1 MPTATITARVAEVTG
16 ADERHARAA
25 WSIITEPGD
34 AYAGAVIQ
42 QLGYIGAL
50 TALEGDLAAFDDIAP
65 GAAEQAKSWLP
76 RLSTDAITRALR
88 TAEQQSIRLVDPATV
103 PGIADLDTRAPH
115 LLWVRGDINALGTE
129 QRIALTG
136 ARASTGYGETVCA
149 DITRHV
155 IDAGVTVHGGGA
167 YGIDG
172 AMHRA
177 ALSTGGS
184 TVAWLAGGVDR
195 MYPTGHA
202 HLAEQIA
209 HATGSAL
216 VSEVA
221 PGAAPTKWRF
231 LARNRMLAS
240 ATQATVVVEAG
251 WRSGSLNV
259 AGHASSLGRKLGAVP
274 GNVTS
279 PSSAGCNRL
288 LREYDARAITTGA
301 DALELLGE

>member
-1 MPTATITARVAEVTG
+1 MPTATITTRVAEVTD

-42 QLGYIGAL
+42 QLGHIGAL

-88 TAEQQSIRLVDPATV
+88 TAEQESIRLVDPATV

-184 TVAWLAGGVDR
+184 TVAWLAGASIGCTPPGMR
-195 MYPTGHA
+195 TWPSRSPTRPVLHSSPRS
-202 HLAEQIA
+202 L
-209 HATGSAL
+209 
-216 VSEVA
+216 
-221 PGAAPTKWRF
+221 P
-231 LARNRMLAS
+231 ARHPP
-240 ATQATVVVEAG
+240 
-251 WRSGSLNV
+251 SG
-259 AGHASSLGRKLGAVP
+259 ASSLGTECLLQRRRR
-274 GNVTS
+274 
-279 PSSAGCNRL
+279 PSSWKPDGAL
-288 LREYDARAITTGA
+288 ARSTWPVTRAAWAASSGPSPGT
-301 DALELLGE
+301 